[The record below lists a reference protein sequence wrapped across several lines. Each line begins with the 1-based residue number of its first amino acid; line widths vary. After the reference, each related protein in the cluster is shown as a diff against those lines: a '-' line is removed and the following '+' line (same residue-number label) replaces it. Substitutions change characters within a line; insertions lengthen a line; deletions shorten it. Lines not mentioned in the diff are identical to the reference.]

1 MRTPIKI
8 IHKYK
13 NNNRRIQ
20 YNIYIYIG
28 KQVPTAIMDILD
40 YINNKDFYTV
50 LSNIKNKEYEIIEEY
65 YGKYWYNNF
74 FTSYHIIAQKKNII
88 NTKSKVKILVD
99 KYDKEWYSTHIETEY
114 IKNSPYSFASEY
126 YDYLLNKNK
135 IKNINRKSEIDYR
148 TYNQPSEQNNNMEGG
163 NDTDSEYEMDIETD
177 NEDDND
183 GNNNDNEEKIEEE
196 ITDELDL
203 DDIAKLYQTADI
215 ESQKINDDTTKLIS
229 EAINNKAWVAN
240 TTKELK
246 YNEKYDSLVYD
257 SNIEDIYDKIYIT
270 EQYLYNDDSIKTIK
284 KKICNSIPFPDNL
297 IKILPECMYLWS
309 EYNFNNKKEYI
320 MLGQKWVTRT
330 ELLKVDIKPN
340 ENNKTYEK
348 LRNNLSYLKDNIGHK
363 IKRDDDE
370 EKVLNFYDN
379 YITMNEIF
387 MIDIY
392 NEIGTN
398 YSIPPEDKK
407 NFFIVYVNIYYPL
420 ISFERFEQIIE
431 FMNGNKTK
439 EISFVDLQSK
449 TIMNDNKLLS
459 EIENTVEKIKNKSQS
474 YKKLFAENYIIQSNI
489 HINLQDPKNI
499 TGTNLETK
507 FNLYRIFDNFI
518 VTNKYPF
525 IQYQTPDGQIV
536 YKIFSDIE
544 NNTQD
549 EESNKHELF
558 KKWFENAP
566 YGLSFKIDISDNT
579 TNNKEKYLSI
589 TLHETGRIEYKITWT
604 EEDSA
609 TMDDIKKTYTNVRE
623 LLNKINSENKKIKF
637 ILPIDEKF
645 KYAFI
650 NTIQK
655 FTLPEKFKINHN
667 DLSEC
672 CRYLFPYIALV
683 IEPKKRV
690 AKIQTE
696 NTTSKYGTYI
706 RYKRIS
712 DYDNIRKM
720 QMRVLYYLKYF
731 DLSDNELINEIS
743 KQFNVTNE
751 YTAKEIDNVKKKY
764 GKFIKKNPS
773 MQKKIKSLPRSKPPG
788 IGIDIQGRDRDKYK
802 IRITGARNKEQ
813 LHDIIDLMRVLIFL
827 YSEIYL
833 YKNKEYLKL
842 KDVLKSLTNIAKRRN
857 KVAEVVYNEENVKT
871 VRTITS
877 LDKSRLGFRPEKGQH
892 QWTRSCQNSGKD
904 NKRRPD
910 IIPEDQIDKL
920 LKDGYKMNPK
930 TGFYEKH
937 VELKLQGKMVRTTL
951 KAVKLSGDNKANYF
965 TCDPTQNKEHV
976 YIGFLSKS
984 NNPNDLCMPCC
995 FIKDQTS
1002 GDNKKKGDYFNKC
1015 LGDKPTTNDTTQK
1028 IVKTIGDKIY
1038 ILQETNKIQDGRYIY
1053 LPKYLDIFFN
1063 KIWKNDHKIKNHYLL
1078 ESKSGYFFKYTVK
1091 NDKYYFLA
1099 AIANAYDKTIDDI
1112 IKNMIDFIDKDKND
1126 IYFTYLNNGATKTL
1140 FQTRDNFIKYLKTS
1154 IYLEYDIS
1162 GELIAIPSVI
1172 SNKGIIYYIINK
1184 KTTVEKKLLD
1194 KDYIKEKY
1202 YLDCLNAENNNILNE
1217 DRDIVILIKDDKY
1230 YFPICFIKKEETKK
1244 NKFII
1249 QKVYNINKDNTN
1261 NIIKNIIN
1269 ELLKY
1274 FQISC
1279 DNAVMNQII
1288 INNNLVTKNII
1299 NKFTN
1304 VKINVIKQYIDERN
1318 KCKYIE
1324 LDNGIYLPVKPS
1336 GISYNHPIS
1345 NIKNINIKYDLLDT
1359 IKKLE
1364 SIDKILLLD
1373 YKPKI
1378 ILYDKKDNKTNNINA
1393 ISILLENDLI
1403 INIKNTSISEKKI
1416 LNMGL
1421 STKFYSNTDIID
1433 KEILINDNENYN
1445 EHKYNVKLH
1454 NYINESYYLYRLELS
1469 LYLSKNQKIKE
1480 NIITL
1485 VRSDKINKLDKK
1497 FELKKILL
1505 SIINK
1510 KLSTDYKV
1518 PDNLAFIANQL
1529 PNIKDYVLHNIRDY
1543 CKINTTEKKCSNNLH
1558 CLWKNDTCK
1567 FQLLDT
1573 MAYDFVNKII
1583 EEMIQNSIKFK
1594 EIIEEGEYY
1603 VSDIIRQDEYTN
1615 RNGQKIIKAS
1625 NYNITKVLTELFE
1638 NDKIPILGKRKIKN
1652 IENDENNDKE
1662 LVIIGDKAM
1671 QEIIPNADSIIRAY
1685 ANSYY
1690 WINNKLYDNDS
1701 RNLGYI
1707 SELQTKLTYLL
1718 KANIIEYIQ
1727 NNLININSTNENI
1740 FNSTLNKFRKLGIN
1754 TDGKMELSVLSK
1766 IINIPIIVYDNYY
1779 NIIYIYH
1786 QGENIFKP
1794 ENSQKFISN
1803 KNNIFIKLDFDGS
1816 TTIPNRIFSIYFL

>member
-1 MRTPIKI
+1 MKHPIKI

-13 NNNRRIQ
+13 NNNRRVQ

-28 KQVPTAIMDILD
+28 KQLPTSIMNILE
-40 YINNKDFYTV
+40 YIANKDFYSV
-50 LSNIKNKEYEIIEEY
+50 LSNIKKSDYNDLEEY
-65 YGKYWYNNF
+65 YGKYWYNYF
-74 FTSYHIIAQKKNII
+74 FTSYHINAQKKTII
-88 NTKSKVKILVD
+88 NTKSKMNTLID
-99 KYDKEWYSTHIETEY
+99 KYKKEWYNEHIETEY

-126 YDYLLNKNK
+126 YDYLLTRNK
-135 IKNINRKSEIDYR
+135 IKNVNRKSEIDYR
-148 TYNQPSEQNNNMEGG
+148 TYNINTNANKIQDGG
-163 NDTDSEYEMDIETD
+163 NDTDSEYE
-177 NEDDND
+177 EDDINL
-183 GNNNDNEEKIEEE
+183 EEE
-196 ITDELDL
+196 NDDVDDVEITNEQVDENIENELDL
-203 DDIAKLYQTADI
+203 NDIEKLYQTVDI
-215 ESQKINDDTTKLIS
+215 ESNKMNEDTTKLIS
-229 EAINNKAWVAN
+229 EAINNKSWVVN
-240 TTKELK
+240 TTKEIK
-246 YNEKYDSLVYD
+246 YNDKYDALVYD
-257 SNIEDIYDKIYIT
+257 SNIEDIYDKNYIT
-270 EQYLYNDDSIKTIK
+270 EQYIYNDDSIKTIRN
-284 KKICNSIPFPDNL
+284 KICMSIPFSDKS

-309 EYNFNNKKEYI
+309 EYNYNNKKEYI

-330 ELLKVDIKPN
+330 ELLKIDIKPN
-340 ENNKTYEK
+340 DNSKIYEK

-363 IKRDDDE
+363 IKREDDE

-379 YITMNEIF
+379 YMTMNEIF
-387 MIDIY
+387 MLDIY
-392 NEIGTN
+392 NEIGIN
-398 YSIPPEDKK
+398 YNISAEDKK
-407 NFFIVYVNIYYPL
+407 NFFTVYVNIYYPL

-431 FMNGNKTK
+431 FMTGNKTK
-439 EISFVDLQSK
+439 EITFVDITSK
-449 TIMNDNKLLS
+449 TIMNDNKLLT

-474 YKKLFAENYIIQSNI
+474 YKKLFADNYIIQSNI

-518 VTNKYPF
+518 VTEKYPF
-525 IQYQTPDGQIV
+525 IQYQTHDGQIV
-536 YKIFSDIE
+536 YKINNNIDVDNE
-544 NNTQD
+544 NT
-549 EESNKHELF
+549 KHELY

-566 YGLSFKIDISDNT
+566 YGLSFKIDITENKS
-579 TNNKEKYLSI
+579 NNKEKYLSI
-589 TLHETGRIEYKITWT
+589 TLHDTGRIEYKITWT
-604 EEDSA
+604 EEDNA
-609 TMDDIKKTYTNVRE
+609 TMDDIKKTYINIRE
-623 LLNKINSENKKIKF
+623 LLNKINSENKKIKI
-637 ILPIDEKF
+637 ILPSDEKF

-690 AKIQTE
+690 AKVQSIDKTVSD
-696 NTTSKYGTYI
+696 TISKYGTYI

-720 QMRVLYYLKYF
+720 QMRILYYLKYF

-751 YTAKEIDNVKKKY
+751 FTAKEIDNVKKKY
-764 GKFIKKNPS
+764 GKFIKKSPS

-813 LHDIIDLMRVLIFL
+813 LDDIIDLMRVLIFL

-833 YKNKEYLKL
+833 YKNKDYLKL
-842 KDVLKSLTNIAKRRN
+842 KDTLNLLTNIAKRRN
-857 KVAEVVYNEENVKT
+857 KVAEVVYSDDNVKT

-920 LKDGYKMNPK
+920 LKDGYKMNSK
-930 TGFYEKH
+930 TGFYEKN
-937 VELKLQGKMVRTTL
+937 VELKLQGKMVKTTL

-965 TCDPTQNKEHV
+965 TCDPTQNKDHV

-995 FIKDQTS
+995 FIKDQTR
-1002 GDNKKKGDYFNKC
+1002 GDNKNKEDYFNKC
-1015 LGDKPTTNDTTQK
+1015 LGDKPINENTDIK
-1028 IVKTIGDKIY
+1028 SIKTIGDKIY

-1091 NDKYYFLA
+1091 NDKYFFLA
-1099 AIANAYDKTIDDI
+1099 AIANIYDKTINEL

-1126 IYFTYLNNGATKTL
+1126 IYFTYLNNGSTKTL
-1140 FQTRDNFIKYLKTS
+1140 FQNRDNYIKYLKS
-1154 IYLEYDIS
+1154 SLHLEYDII
-1162 GELIAIPSVI
+1162 GELIALPYVI
-1172 SNKGIIYYIINK
+1172 SKKGIIYYIINK
-1184 KTTVEKKLLD
+1184 KTIIEKKILD
-1194 KDYIKEKY
+1194 KDTIKEEY
-1202 YLDCLNAENNNILNE
+1202 YIDCLNSENNNTLN
-1217 DRDIVILIKDDKY
+1217 DDKDIIILIKDDKY
-1230 YFPICFIKKEETKK
+1230 YFPIYFIKKGETKK

-1249 QKVYNINKDNTN
+1249 QKIFENNSSNTIINNV
-1261 NIIKNIIN
+1261 IN

-1274 FQISC
+1274 FRISC
-1279 DNAVMNQII
+1279 SNAVMNQLV
-1288 INNNLVTKNII
+1288 INNNLVAKNII
-1299 NKFTN
+1299 HKLNYQ
-1304 VKINVIKQYIDERN
+1304 KINVFKQFIDERN

-1324 LDNGIYLPVKPS
+1324 LDNGIFLPVKPS
-1336 GISYNHPIS
+1336 GISHDYS
-1345 NIKNINIKYDLLDT
+1345 VANIKNINIKYDLIDT

-1364 SIDKILLLD
+1364 AIDKILLLD

-1378 ILYDKKDNKTNNINA
+1378 ILYDKKLNSGAIVANA
-1393 ISILLENDLI
+1393 ISLENDLI
-1403 INIKNTSISEKKI
+1403 INIKPTNILEKKI
-1416 LNMGL
+1416 INMGL
-1421 STKFYSNTDIID
+1421 TSKFYSNTDIID
-1433 KEILINDNENYN
+1433 KEILINNNDDNNN
-1445 EHKYNVKLH
+1445 HKDNVKLR
-1454 NYINESYYLYRLELS
+1454 NYMSESYYLYRLELS
-1469 LYLSKNQKIKE
+1469 LYLSKHPKIKE

-1485 VRSDKINKLDKK
+1485 VRSDKIIKLDKK

-1518 PDNLAFIANQL
+1518 DDNMAFIVNTI

-1558 CLWKNDTCK
+1558 CLWKNDMCK
-1567 FQLLDT
+1567 FQLLDS
-1573 MAYDFVNKII
+1573 MAFDFVNKVI

-1594 EIIEEGEYY
+1594 ELIEEGEYY
-1603 VSDIIRQDEYTN
+1603 VSDIIKQDEYTN
-1615 RNGQKIIKAS
+1615 RSGQQIIKAS
-1625 NYNITKVLTELFE
+1625 NYNINKVLTELFE
-1638 NDKIPILGKRKIKN
+1638 NDKIPILGKRKIKIIDN
-1652 IENDENNDKE
+1652 TDNDDKE
-1662 LVIIGDKAM
+1662 LIIIGDKAI
-1671 QEIIPNADSIIRAY
+1671 QEIMPNADSIIRAY

-1690 WINNKLYDNDS
+1690 WVNNKLYDNQS
-1701 RNLGYI
+1701 RNLGYF
-1707 SELQTKLTYLL
+1707 SDLQTKLTYLL
-1718 KANIIEYIQ
+1718 KANIIEYMH
-1727 NNLININSTNENI
+1727 NNIININSANESF
-1740 FNSTLNKFRKLGIN
+1740 FNSSLNKFRKLGVN

-1779 NIIYIYH
+1779 NVKYIYNN
-1786 QGENIFKP
+1786 GDIIFKP
-1794 ENSQKFISN
+1794 ENFQKFLSN
-1803 KNNIFIKLDFDGS
+1803 KNNIFIKFDFDGS
-1816 TTIPNRIFSIYFL
+1816 TTIPNRVSSIYFL